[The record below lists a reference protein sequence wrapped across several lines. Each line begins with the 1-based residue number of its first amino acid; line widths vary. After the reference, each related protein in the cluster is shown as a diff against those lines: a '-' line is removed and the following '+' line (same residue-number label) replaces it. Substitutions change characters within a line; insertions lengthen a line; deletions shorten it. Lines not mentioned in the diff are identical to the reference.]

1 MQQTSSRLAPNA
13 RPYFVVL
20 RALLRAGLSVCVKPF
35 HNMVVAAAMLYGTP
49 EKKAV
54 ANHLLKK
61 LATADAQVSGKN
73 AADLTANLV
82 AKLASTAVQD
92 AKKELK
98 GTYAKPN
105 SPRPVETE
113 ADRGA
118 LDIFVSTI
126 LLSHRRSKA

>member
-1 MQQTSSRLAPNA
+1 MQNLR
-13 RPYFVVL
+13 YVCFVLCCACFVFC
-20 RALLRAGLSVCVKPF
+20 AKPF

-49 EKKAV
+49 EQKTV
-54 ANHLLKK
+54 VNHLLKK

-92 AKKELK
+92 VKKELK
-98 GTYAKPN
+98 GTYAKPK
-105 SPRPVETE
+105 SARHQETE
-113 ADRGA
+113 EDRGA

-126 LLSHRRSKA
+126 LLLRRPVTR